1 MNENSII
8 QTSKR
13 ENFSDSKTVVSGF
26 IKENDISRADVKNI
40 NFNEFENNNSNDNKK
55 CFIQMNNNNSN
66 NSRNKNTKKILYNQL
81 SFGNFNQ
88 NLIQNNS
95 SNNNNN
101 IKENLQ
107 IEDNKKEKEDNK
119 NNKLEKGIKTKLSNE
134 KFMMKLRESE
144 EFNKKKSLNESNS
157 FIEKV
162 IKENKKKWRKK
173 KQLQNLKDDLIIN
186 QKIEIYNNEKDNNL
200 ISQENK
206 KEDILEQQINK
217 EEKEQNISSKKTKEQ
232 KIKEKIEKRLEYYK
246 KNKNNISNNDNKKIP
261 EGIESIESKINKNKF
276 RPIEKSYTINDKA
289 KIIQNL
295 MLGKNK
301 NYEPNQIVETK
312 ENNDINNLISQ
323 KPVIK
328 KKKKTYKPF
337 IISD

>member
-40 NFNEFENNNSNDNKK
+40 NINEFENNNSNDNKK

-162 IKENKKKWRKK
+162 IKENKKNEEKK

-186 QKIEIYNNEKDNNL
+186 QKIEIDNNEKDNNL

-276 RPIEKSYTINDKA
+276 RPIEKSYTIHDKA

>member
-1 MNENSII
+1 
-8 QTSKR
+8 
-13 ENFSDSKTVVSGF
+13 
-26 IKENDISRADVKNI
+26 
-40 NFNEFENNNSNDNKK
+40 
-55 CFIQMNNNNSN
+55 MNNNNSN
-66 NSRNKNTKKILYNQL
+66 NSRNNTKKILYNQL

-88 NLIQNNS
+88 NIIQNNS
-95 SNNNNN
+95 SNNDNN

-134 KFMMKLRESE
+134 KFMMKLKESE
-144 EFNKKKSLNESNS
+144 EFKKKKSLNESNS

-162 IKENKKKWRKK
+162 IKENKKNEEKK
-173 KQLQNLKDDLIIN
+173 KGLQNLKDDLMIN
-186 QKIEIYNNEKDNNL
+186 QKIEICNNEKDNNL

-217 EEKEQNISSKKTKEQ
+217 EEKEQNISLTKTKEQ

-295 MLGKNK
+295 MLGKNN